1 MPLVSKYSNQQIED
15 LIQQMLA
22 VLNQHKAPVDLSLLA
37 IGNLATHLI
46 VERIP
51 VAQQESIANSFATAL
66 LQSIKQSKLS
76 H

>member
-15 LIQQMLA
+15 LIEQMLA
-22 VLNQHKAPVDLSLLA
+22 VLKQHKAPVDLSLLA

-46 VERIP
+46 VERIS